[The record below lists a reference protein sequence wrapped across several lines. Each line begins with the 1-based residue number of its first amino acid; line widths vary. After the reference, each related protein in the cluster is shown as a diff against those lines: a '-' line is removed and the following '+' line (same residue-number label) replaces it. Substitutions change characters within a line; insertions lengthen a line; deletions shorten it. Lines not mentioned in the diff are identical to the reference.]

1 MKRRT
6 LFSRPRTRKTPK
18 LVALSPFF
26 GLFGVVASLFLVV
39 VVLQQTVPPRNSF
52 VEPLPPPSFT
62 TFLPSGATVSDA
74 VLALPDAPQRSYIF
88 GYGFDDE
95 NWIGVVVW
103 DKVGGR
109 YVFGAPLKLA
119 ATDTKITSVLHIVT
133 QPLGNAGASV
143 ILVDG
148 PVDDTTTGIFILK
161 RQGNSVR
168 FVTMIDPQGN
178 TKPAIFLRGISK
190 NHADEVVFEDTNS
203 DGTIEAVRA
212 NKTLGAKN
220 ACIAETDEVYQWRD
234 DRFVYDKNLSWA
246 VTTSRSLFPEPLPEA
261 VSKSKNHG
269 RK

>member
-6 LFSRPRTRKTPK
+6 LFFRPRTRKTPK

-52 VEPLPPPSFT
+52 VEPLQRPSFA

-74 VLALPDAPQRSYIF
+74 VLTLPDAPQRSYIF
-88 GYGFDDE
+88 GYALDDE

-109 YVFGAPLKLA
+109 YVFGLPLKLA
-119 ATDTKITSVLHIVT
+119 ATDAKIASVLHIVT

-148 PVDDTTTGIFILK
+148 SVDDTTTGIFIVK

-168 FVTMIDPQGN
+168 LVTMTENRGD
-178 TKPAIFLRGISK
+178 TKAAFFLRGVSK
-190 NHADEVVFEDTNS
+190 NHADDVMFEDTNS
-203 DGTIEAVRA
+203 DGAIEVVRV
-212 NKTLGAKN
+212 NKTLSAKN
-220 ACIAETDEVYQWRD
+220 VCIAESDEVYQWQD
-234 DRFVYDKNLSWA
+234 ARFVYDKNLSWA
-246 VTTSRSLFPEPLPEA
+246 VTTSRSLFPEPPPEA
-261 VSKSKNHG
+261 VSKSKNYQ